1 MAPASYKRAEAVFL
15 TVDSAKVSGVALC
28 LPEYDSRNRII
39 GYDIDSLGET
49 VNQSGRRVW
58 AKYAVELAKDCD
70 CPLIV
75 VGEEWTPHGLSTATF
90 ASLCESWG
98 KWLAA
103 FEDVEVPTG
112 QILRVAPNVW
122 RDAVFGK
129 RRPKTT
135 EALKAY
141 ACLYVDKQLD
151 QPRLSH
157 NIAEALCIRVWA
169 QHAGQVHA
177 VLDGLKAPKAKAK
190 AKAKRKKAA

>member
-1 MAPASYKRAEAVFL
+1 MPPAYTRAEAVFL

-28 LPEYDSRNRII
+28 SPEYDSRNRIT
-39 GYDIDSLGET
+39 GYDTNSLCEV
-49 VNQSGRRVW
+49 VNQSGRLVW
-58 AKYAVELAKDCD
+58 AQYAVELAKDCD

-75 VGEEWTPHGLSTATF
+75 VGEEWTPHGLSTAAF

-103 FEDVEVPTG
+103 FETAGVPPG

-141 ACLYVDKQLD
+141 ACLYADKQLD

-157 NIAEALCIRVWA
+157 NIAEALCIRVWG

-177 VLDGLKAPKAKAK
+177 VLDGLKAPKVKK
-190 AKAKRKKAA
+190 VKRKKAA

>member
-1 MAPASYKRAEAVFL
+1 MPPAYTRAEAVFL

-28 LPEYDSRNRII
+28 APETSAKGRVT
-39 GYDIDSLGET
+39 GYSTDSLCEV
-49 VNQSGRRVW
+49 VNQSGRLVW
-58 AKYAVELAKDCD
+58 AQYAVELAEDCR

-75 VGEEWTPHGLSTATF
+75 VGEEWTPHGLSTAAF

-103 FEDVEVPTG
+103 FETAGVPPG
-112 QILRVAPNVW
+112 QILRVTPNVW

-129 RRPKTT
+129 KRPKAS

-141 ACLYVDKQLD
+141 ACLYVDKKLD

-169 QHAGQVHA
+169 QHAASVHA
-177 VLDGLKAPKAKAK
+177 VLDGLKAAPK
-190 AKAKRKKAA
+190 KAKRRKAA